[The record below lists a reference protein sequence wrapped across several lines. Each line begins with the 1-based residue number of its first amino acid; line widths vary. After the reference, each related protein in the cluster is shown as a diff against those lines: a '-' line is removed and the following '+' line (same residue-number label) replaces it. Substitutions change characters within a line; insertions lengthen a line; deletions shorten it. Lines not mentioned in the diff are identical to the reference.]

1 MKRGDIIAVPV
12 SRRKESLL
20 DAHTKA
26 IELARY
32 SIKACF
38 NEKIFPIRSRRA
50 LANRIVDSVVLI
62 HNNVYKANNTY
73 VSNKDDAEYRLN
85 LQKEAIREIE
95 ELPPNIELA
104 YHLFNIDGGKVD
116 YWVGLILEEE
126 ELLKKW
132 HKADKKRFG
141 KYM

>member
-1 MKRGDIIAVPV
+1 L
-12 SRRKESLL
+12 E
-20 DAHTKA
+20 AHTKA

-32 SIKACF
+32 SIRACY
-38 NEKIFPIRSRRA
+38 NEKIFPMRSRRA

-62 HNNVYKANNTY
+62 HSNVYKANNTY
-73 VSNKDDAEYRLN
+73 VTNKDDAEYRLN
-85 LQKEAIREIE
+85 LQEEAIREIK

-104 YHLFNIDGGKVD
+104 YHLFNINGKKID

-132 HKADKKRFG
+132 HKSDKARFE
-141 KYM
+141 KYI

>member
-1 MKRGDIIAVPV
+1 M
-12 SRRKESLL
+12 
-20 DAHTKA
+20 HTKA
-26 IELARY
+26 IELAEY
-32 SIKACF
+32 SIRACH
-38 NEKIFPIRSRRA
+38 NEKIFPKRSRSA

-62 HNNVYKANNTY
+62 HSNVYKANNTY
-73 VSNKDDAEYRLN
+73 VASKDDAEYRLN
-85 LQKEAIREIE
+85 LQKDAIREIK

-104 YHLFNIDGGKVD
+104 YHLFGIEGRKID

-132 HKADKKRFG
+132 HKSDKKRFK

>member
-1 MKRGDIIAVPV
+1 M
-12 SRRKESLL
+12 
-20 DAHTKA
+20 HTKA

-32 SIKACF
+32 SIKACY
-38 NEKIFPIRSRRA
+38 NEKIFPKRSRRA

-73 VSNKDDAEYRLN
+73 VVTQDDAEYRLN
-85 LQKEAIREIE
+85 LQKEAIREIN
-95 ELPPNIELA
+95 ELPPTIELA
-104 YHLFNIDGGKVD
+104 YYLYNINGRKID
-116 YWVGLILEEE
+116 YWVGLILEEM

-132 HKADKKRFG
+132 HKSDKERFK